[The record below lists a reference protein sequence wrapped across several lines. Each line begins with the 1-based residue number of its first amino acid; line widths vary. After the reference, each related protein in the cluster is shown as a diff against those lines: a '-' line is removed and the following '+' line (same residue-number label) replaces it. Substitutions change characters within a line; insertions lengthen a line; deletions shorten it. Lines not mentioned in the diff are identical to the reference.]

1 LTVKHRLIACDS
13 GVTTV
18 EMAIVL
24 TVFLGLLLGIVNF
37 GLVIWTQSS
46 MHYAVETAARCAAV
60 NATTCGSATAIQN
73 YALSQYFGQS
83 LGGTNPF
90 TYSATGCG
98 HTVSGAYTYSLLLP
112 LFPTYSLSLSASACF
127 P

>member
-1 LTVKHRLIACDS
+1 MACES
-13 GVTTV
+13 GVSTV

-24 TVFLGLLLGIVNF
+24 TAFLGLLLGIVNF

-46 MHYAVETAARCAAV
+46 MHYAVEAAARCAAV
-60 NATTCGSATAIQN
+60 NATTCGSAAAIQN
-73 YALSQYFGQS
+73 YALTQYFGQS

-98 HTVSGAYTYSLLLP
+98 HTVTAAYTYSLFIP
-112 LFPTYSLSLSASACF
+112 FFPTYSLSLSSSACF